1 MKKLLAIVL
10 ALALCVGLCACGGE
24 PATEGGK
31 TEDPKPTYE
40 PVTIGD
46 CTVAFDGAET
56 YRCFEKDYLLFYYTF
71 TNNSDETVKAASKVF
86 VPAKL
91 NGETV
96 EGIAFLKDQQPEFYN
111 NQYKEVAPGET
122 IRCMEPLQG
131 LAEGGGEYEI
141 TVMDLYHQI
150 EEKLVVTFNSKDLPI
165 IIEK

>member
-1 MKKLLAIVL
+1 
-10 ALALCVGLCACGGE
+10 
-24 PATEGGK
+24 
-31 TEDPKPTYE
+31 
-40 PVTIGD
+40 
-46 CTVAFDGAET
+46 
-56 YRCFEKDYLLFYYTF
+56 LFYYTF
-71 TNNSDETVKAASKVF
+71 TNNSNETVKAASKVF

-141 TVMDLYHQI
+141 TVED
-150 EEKLVVTFNSKDLPI
+150 ENGRVTKKVAFNENGVVETF
-165 IIEK
+165 